1 MGGGGQPAAG
11 DNSAVGSKGASQQEG
26 PEQVQRPSPSRVAGE
41 RAVGRHSNRQVRDG
55 RGQIL
60 QDLPGCVRILVSCF
74 LFFFLNLQDDA
85 NFTHTLFKNL
95 FGLLHLYLSR
105 LFGLYVTENNIA

>member
-41 RAVGRHSNRQVRDG
+41 RAVGIQVRDG

-74 LFFFLNLQDDA
+74 LFFFFK
-85 NFTHTLFKNL
+85 FT
-95 FGLLHLYLSR
+95 G
-105 LFGLYVTENNIA
+105 

>member
-1 MGGGGQPAAG
+1 MAG

-26 PEQVQRPSPSRVAGE
+26 PEQVQRPSPSRVTGE
-41 RAVGRHSNRQVRDG
+41 RAVGIQVRDG

-74 LFFFLNLQDDA
+74 LFFFFLNL
-85 NFTHTLFKNL
+85 
-95 FGLLHLYLSR
+95 
-105 LFGLYVTENNIA
+105 